1 MVLVKLMEYLKYN
14 NIFLS
19 GGAGVGK
26 SFLMS
31 RLIKEYRKNGKIVI
45 ALGSTGISA
54 FNIGGVT
61 LHSFFRFG
69 RCTSHDELYYEDRKQ
84 KDKIEK
90 LKRILKQCDLLIIDE
105 ISMVSALIMD
115 MIYYRLTRLDFNGKL
130 VVVGDFFQLPPVVRK
145 EQQNSLFQDSY
156 YAFASNAWN
165 EFNFINV
172 KLTLSKRTSDN
183 KFYEYLFYIR
193 LGQINDEIIKYL
205 KSKLVDKN
213 KLLSYEDNYT
223 LLCATN
229 KKTNFVNEVK
239 LKNLKTKEY
248 IFNATFEKMDL
259 NLDDKSFK
267 QWIDGLNL
275 MQNLKIKIGAK
286 IIFCVNNK
294 EENYYNGEQ
303 GKVIDI
309 SYENDECFIVIEKS
323 NGEILK
329 LKPYECLLED
339 YELDSENKI
348 EVKIKAKFIQYPIK
362 LAYAITIHKSQ
373 GMSIDK
379 LICDIDGIFEKGQL
393 YVCLSRAIDPNNLKI
408 TYNYQFSF
416 KDYFLKI
423 LKFDKKVKEFYLNT
437 HFIDLEEENLN
448 EMDNI

>member
-1 MVLVKLMEYLKYN
+1 MEYLKYN

-26 SFLMS
+26 SFLIS

-69 RCTSHDELYYEDRKQ
+69 RCASHDELYYEDRKQ

-205 KSKLVDKN
+205 KSKLIDKN
-213 KLLSYEDNYT
+213 ELLSYEDNY
-223 LLCATN
+223 
-229 KKTNFVNEVK
+229 
-239 LKNLKTKEY
+239 
-248 IFNATFEKMDL
+248 
-259 NLDDKSFK
+259 
-267 QWIDGLNL
+267 
-275 MQNLKIKIGAK
+275 
-286 IIFCVNNK
+286 
-294 EENYYNGEQ
+294 
-303 GKVIDI
+303 
-309 SYENDECFIVIEKS
+309 
-323 NGEILK
+323 
-329 LKPYECLLED
+329 
-339 YELDSENKI
+339 
-348 EVKIKAKFIQYPIK
+348 
-362 LAYAITIHKSQ
+362 
-373 GMSIDK
+373 
-379 LICDIDGIFEKGQL
+379 
-393 YVCLSRAIDPNNLKI
+393 
-408 TYNYQFSF
+408 
-416 KDYFLKI
+416 
-423 LKFDKKVKEFYLNT
+423 
-437 HFIDLEEENLN
+437 
-448 EMDNI
+448 